1 MEENINVLDEISKG
15 ASMGVDAIGYIIEK
29 IEDKKFKKL
38 LEKQSDEYKK
48 ISESINRIYPKYNSD
63 DNPHKTNN
71 IEKTMTWFG
80 IEMKTIT
87 DDSDSKLAELLLKG
101 TNMGIIEG
109 RRILNDKKM
118 DKEVLKI
125 AKDYVT
131 MQEKNVEDL
140 KEYL

>member
-131 MQEKNVEDL
+131 MQKKNVEDL